1 MKAEQK
7 WKNGQGKLQKK
18 VKKSVGLGICVF
30 LTLLLVSQLR
40 YEKRIQKFV
49 LRNEEELTEFTK
61 NYLAVE
67 QRERRHMFE
76 EWKEENGYSVQLT
89 GLFPED
95 VVAFY
100 MGGFGLAPSS
110 VYYGFYYSPEDIP
123 VGTGEGQLV
132 KAEGDNAGW
141 SKIKYQTFSYKF
153 IQILIPHSLLER
165 HCSFIQS
172 TACCFPSSVNGKVA
186 EIFWSSGVVE
196 KL

>member
-76 EWKEENGYSVQLT
+76 
-89 GLFPED
+89 
-95 VVAFY
+95 
-100 MGGFGLAPSS
+100 

-141 SKIKYQTFSYKF
+141 SWQGYGDNGGEIQKIKPHWYYYKCWF
-153 IQILIPHSLLER
+153 
-165 HCSFIQS
+165 
-172 TACCFPSSVNGKVA
+172 
-186 EIFWSSGVVE
+186 
-196 KL
+196 

>member
-100 MGGFGLAPSS
+100 MGGFGLASM
-110 VYYGFYYSPEDIP
+110 
-123 VGTGEGQLV
+123 
-132 KAEGDNAGW
+132 
-141 SKIKYQTFSYKF
+141 
-153 IQILIPHSLLER
+153 HR
-165 HCSFIQS
+165 
-172 TACCFPSSVNGKVA
+172 
-186 EIFWSSGVVE
+186 
-196 KL
+196 

>member
-30 LTLLLVSQLR
+30 LTLLLVSQLH

-132 KAEGDNAGW
+132 KAERDNAGW
-141 SKIKYQTFSYKF
+141 SWQGYGDNGGEIRKIKPHWYYYKCWF
-153 IQILIPHSLLER
+153 
-165 HCSFIQS
+165 
-172 TACCFPSSVNGKVA
+172 
-186 EIFWSSGVVE
+186 
-196 KL
+196 

>member
-7 WKNGQGKLQKK
+7 WKSGQGKLQKK

-30 LTLLLVSQLR
+30 LTLLLVSQLH

-67 QRERRHMFE
+67 RRERRHMFE

-89 GLFPED
+89 GLFPEN

-123 VGTGEGQLV
+123 VGTGGRSACKSRGRQCGLELAGIRRQWRRDSKNKTALV
-132 KAEGDNAGW
+132 
-141 SKIKYQTFSYKF
+141 
-153 IQILIPHSLLER
+153 LL
-165 HCSFIQS
+165 
-172 TACCFPSSVNGKVA
+172 
-186 EIFWSSGVVE
+186 
-196 KL
+196 

>member
-7 WKNGQGKLQKK
+7 WKSGQGKLQKK

-30 LTLLLVSQLR
+30 LTLLLVSQLH

-89 GLFPED
+89 GLFPEN

-110 VYYGFYYSPEDIP
+110 VYYGFYYSGWNRGRSACKSRGRQCGLELAGIRRQWRRDSKNK
-123 VGTGEGQLV
+123 TALV
-132 KAEGDNAGW
+132 
-141 SKIKYQTFSYKF
+141 
-153 IQILIPHSLLER
+153 LL
-165 HCSFIQS
+165 
-172 TACCFPSSVNGKVA
+172 
-186 EIFWSSGVVE
+186 
-196 KL
+196 

>member
-76 EWKEENGYSVQLT
+76 EWKEENVTAYS
-89 GLFPED
+89 
-95 VVAFY
+95 
-100 MGGFGLAPSS
+100 
-110 VYYGFYYSPEDIP
+110 
-123 VGTGEGQLV
+123 
-132 KAEGDNAGW
+132 
-141 SKIKYQTFSYKF
+141 
-153 IQILIPHSLLER
+153 
-165 HCSFIQS
+165 
-172 TACCFPSSVNGKVA
+172 
-186 EIFWSSGVVE
+186 
-196 KL
+196 

>member
-67 QRERRHMFE
+67 QRERRHCLKSGKRKMVTA
-76 EWKEENGYSVQLT
+76 YS
-89 GLFPED
+89 
-95 VVAFY
+95 
-100 MGGFGLAPSS
+100 
-110 VYYGFYYSPEDIP
+110 
-123 VGTGEGQLV
+123 
-132 KAEGDNAGW
+132 
-141 SKIKYQTFSYKF
+141 
-153 IQILIPHSLLER
+153 
-165 HCSFIQS
+165 
-172 TACCFPSSVNGKVA
+172 
-186 EIFWSSGVVE
+186 
-196 KL
+196 

>member
-1 MKAEQK
+1 MRTEQK
-7 WKNGQGKLQKK
+7 CQDRQGKIRKK
-18 VKKSVGLGICVF
+18 GKRVVRLGIGVF
-30 LTLLLVSQLR
+30 LVLLLASQLH

-49 LRNEEELTEFTK
+49 LRNEEELTEFAK

-100 MGGFGLAPSS
+100 MGGFGLVPSS

-132 KAEGDNAGW
+132 KAEEDSACWSWQGYGDNGGEIRR
-141 SKIKYQTFSYKF
+141 IKPNWYYYKCWF
-153 IQILIPHSLLER
+153 
-165 HCSFIQS
+165 
-172 TACCFPSSVNGKVA
+172 
-186 EIFWSSGVVE
+186 
-196 KL
+196 

>member
-1 MKAEQK
+1 M
-7 WKNGQGKLQKK
+7 
-18 VKKSVGLGICVF
+18 
-30 LTLLLVSQLR
+30 
-40 YEKRIQKFV
+40 

-89 GLFPED
+89 GLFPEN

-123 VGTGEGQLV
+123 VGTGRQCGLELAGIRRQWRRDSKNKTALV
-132 KAEGDNAGW
+132 
-141 SKIKYQTFSYKF
+141 
-153 IQILIPHSLLER
+153 LL
-165 HCSFIQS
+165 
-172 TACCFPSSVNGKVA
+172 
-186 EIFWSSGVVE
+186 
-196 KL
+196 

>member
-1 MKAEQK
+1 MKAEQ
-7 WKNGQGKLQKK
+7 NGRVDRENYRKKLRR
-18 VKKSVGLGICVF
+18 VLDSVYVFF
-30 LTLLLVSQLR
+30 LTLLLVSQLH

-89 GLFPED
+89 GLFPEN

-110 VYYGFYYSPEDIP
+110 CVLWILLFTRRYSGWNRGRSACKSRGRQCGLELAGIRRQWRRDSKNK
-123 VGTGEGQLV
+123 TALV
-132 KAEGDNAGW
+132 
-141 SKIKYQTFSYKF
+141 
-153 IQILIPHSLLER
+153 LL
-165 HCSFIQS
+165 
-172 TACCFPSSVNGKVA
+172 
-186 EIFWSSGVVE
+186 
-196 KL
+196 

>member
-7 WKNGQGKLQKK
+7 WKSGQGKLQKK

-30 LTLLLVSQLR
+30 LTLLLVSQLH

-89 GLFPED
+89 GLFPEN

-110 VYYGFYYSPEDIP
+110 V
-123 VGTGEGQLV
+123 LV

-141 SKIKYQTFSYKF
+141 SWQGYGDNGGEIRKIKPHWYYYKCWF
-153 IQILIPHSLLER
+153 
-165 HCSFIQS
+165 
-172 TACCFPSSVNGKVA
+172 
-186 EIFWSSGVVE
+186 
-196 KL
+196 

>member
-7 WKNGQGKLQKK
+7 WKSGQGKLQKK

-30 LTLLLVSQLR
+30 LTLLLVSQLH

-67 QRERRHMFE
+67 RRERRHMFE

-89 GLFPED
+89 GLFPEN

-110 VYYGFYYSPEDIP
+110 VYYGFYYSHESIP
-123 VGTGEGQLV
+123 VGTGGRSVCKRRGRQCGLELAGIRRQWRRDSKNKTALV
-132 KAEGDNAGW
+132 
-141 SKIKYQTFSYKF
+141 
-153 IQILIPHSLLER
+153 LL
-165 HCSFIQS
+165 
-172 TACCFPSSVNGKVA
+172 
-186 EIFWSSGVVE
+186 
-196 KL
+196 